1 MIVKSVLSQLTM
13 RTGNYFRENG
23 FEGYIEG
30 SRRLNLRRGKN
41 LADLKDHKFWLMQM
55 IIEET
60 DF

>member
-1 MIVKSVLSQLTM
+1 M